1 MKILL
6 QNMEF
11 FAYHGVYPDEQK
23 NGNLFSVDLEFDADL
38 EHAAKTDNLDDTL
51 DYEQIYNLVQ
61 QEINITSNLLENIA
75 GRICDAVKTSYPE
88 ISFLKVRVTKHNPP
102 LSGKVQKVSVEK
114 SVSR

>member
-23 NGNLFSVDLEFDADL
+23 NGNLFSVDVEFDADL
-38 EHAAKTDNLDDTL
+38 TLAERTDKIDDTL
-51 DYEQIYNLVQ
+51 DYEQIYNIIQ
-61 QEINITSNLLENIA
+61 QEMNIVSNLLENVA
-75 GRICDAVKTSYPE
+75 GRIFSAVKESYPE

-102 LSGKVQKVSVEK
+102 LNGKVQKVSVEK
-114 SVSR
+114 VS